1 MNFFKKLIFKSLFED
16 DFTDPNKAYA
26 NLSKSNTTF
35 STNYGFGT
43 FSYGTKDFKKFIE
56 EGFVKNPN
64 VYSVTSRIA
73 QNFSRAEWVV
83 KRKFADGSS
92 EVVMD
97 SGLNDV
103 LRCPNQLQTWAEFQE
118 SACLYYLL
126 TGNIYVNGTKATG
139 FGDAYR
145 EISLLPPQIT
155 SPIVGDMVNP
165 VKGYEMLSTPIQR
178 FEFDE
183 VLHMRYHDP
192 RIIGL
197 ETLIGLSPLETAM
210 YVYSANN
217 QQWEA
222 MASILQNKGAMGIV
236 TNRTERGLRAEDV
249 EQMKQQYKKS
259 FGGSENFGTPMF
271 TTANVDFIQMGMSAT
286 DLQLLEQGVLSLRAI
301 CNIYKVS
308 SRLFNDPAN
317 STYNNVQQA
326 EKGMWNDAIIPLLN
340 KFKQGYNAWLVP
352 AFGDDLYLDYD
363 LSEVDSLQA
372 DAKTRAETSKI
383 HADSGNISVNEYRKM
398 NGLDLIDD
406 PQANNIPNLTEG
418 LEMKSIS
425 LKLETKQSYNDYPQQ
440 AVENAKRG
448 IRLNEEVGNECA
460 TAVGKQRGQDIAN
473 RRPLSYDVI
482 KRTFSYLSR
491 AEEYYNPDDTEACGT
506 ISYLLWGGKA
516 MKSWAERKIEE
527 IESGE
532 D

>member
-64 VYSVTSRIA
+64 VYSVTSKIA

-97 SGLNDV
+97 SGLNAV
-103 LRCPNQLQTWAEFQE
+103 LKCPNQLQTWAEFQE

-126 TGNIYVNGTKATG
+126 TGNIYINGTKATG

-249 EQMKQQYKKS
+249 DKMKDQYKKS
-259 FGGSENFGTPMF
+259 FGGSEKFGTPMF

-363 LSEVDSLQA
+363 LTHVDSLQA

-383 HADSGNISVNEYRKM
+383 HLDAGAITKSEYREM
-398 NGLDLIDD
+398 
-406 PQANNIPNLTEG
+406 NNIAGELETQERSVQSLNGAQVSSMVTVAQNVSEG
-418 LEMKSIS
+418 LIS
-425 LKLETKQSYNDYPQQ
+425 ESAGVNILMVSFGLSQEQALDIVKKL
-440 AVENAKRG
+440 
-448 IRLNEEVGNECA
+448 
-460 TAVGKQRGQDIAN
+460 
-473 RRPLSYDVI
+473 
-482 KRTFSYLSR
+482 
-491 AEEYYNPDDTEACGT
+491 
-506 ISYLLWGGKA
+506 
-516 MKSWAERKIEE
+516 
-527 IESGE
+527 
-532 D
+532 